1 MATIE
6 KELKLLL
13 QHDSYKKIINS
24 VEQNPTPIRQVNYY
38 FDSHDFKL
46 EKAGITLR
54 IRNEDTHWL
63 LCAKVKSN
71 SNNNFI
77 SSTEI
82 ETSITELEFEYLKAN
97 PSEILKRFKRD
108 EVDLCN
114 IVDSSE
120 LFLLGSI
127 ENERLKLK
135 VFSDYTLELD
145 HSIFPGGNE
154 SYELE
159 VEGVSSDKDCNNIM
173 NELEKMGIEFY
184 LNNKSKYKRFVEY
197 ITTV

>member
-6 KELKLLL
+6 RELKLLL

-24 VEQNPTPIRQVNYY
+24 VEQNPTPIRQTNYY
-38 FDSHDFKL
+38 FDSRDFKL
-46 EKAGITLR
+46 EKSGVTLR
-54 IRNEDTHWL
+54 IRNEDTQWL
-63 LCAKVKSN
+63 LCAKIKSN
-71 SNNNFI
+71 SDNSFI
-77 SSTEI
+77 SSKEI
-82 ETSITELEFEYLKAN
+82 ETSITELEFEYLKGN
-97 PSEILKRFKRD
+97 PSEIFKRINKD

-135 VFSDYTLELD
+135 LFSDYILELD

-159 VEGVSSDKDCNNIM
+159 VEGVSSEKECSNIM
-173 NELEKMGIEFY
+173 NQLQKMGIDFY